1 MGIMFPLYLLS
12 KNNEMLLI
20 SSEHKCEMCSVSDSY
35 PSCDNIRETSDRTT
49 NGKVPTSSA
58 CIHTCMVSYSYRDLK
73 ALLKR

>member
-35 PSCDNIRETSDRTT
+35 PSCDNIRETSDIGQQMVRCPHLRL
-49 NGKVPTSSA
+49 VFIHVWFPTLTETS
-58 CIHTCMVSYSYRDLK
+58 
-73 ALLKR
+73 KRF